1 MKLYVFKVFFYW
13 NMVLIVIFFF
23 WRLIKLNLLKWTMGK
38 CIIVFWFLFSNGCIL
53 IKGKYLCLYFEGLIL
68 KLVLY
73 EYGL

>member
-1 MKLYVFKVFFYW
+1 MEYGFDC
-13 NMVLIVIFFF
+13 NFFF
-23 WRLIKLNLLKWTMGK
+23 FEVNKDNDKELNLLMWIIGK

>member
-1 MKLYVFKVFFYW
+1 MEYGFDC
-13 NMVLIVIFFF
+13 NFFF
-23 WRLIKLNLLKWTMGK
+23 LEVNKDNDKELNLLKWIMGK

>member
-1 MKLYVFKVFFYW
+1 MW
-13 NMVLIVIFFF
+13 II
-23 WRLIKLNLLKWTMGK
+23 GK

>member
-1 MKLYVFKVFFYW
+1 MEFGFDC
-13 NMVLIVIFFF
+13 NFFF
-23 WRLIKLNLLKWTMGK
+23 FEVNKDNDKELNLLKWIMGK

>member
-1 MKLYVFKVFFYW
+1 
-13 NMVLIVIFFF
+13 
-23 WRLIKLNLLKWTMGK
+23 MGK

>member
-1 MKLYVFKVFFYW
+1 MEYGFDC
-13 NMVLIVIFFF
+13 NFFF
-23 WRLIKLNLLKWTMGK
+23 FEVNKDNDKELNLLKWIMGK